1 MHSYNRYGHLW
12 CWWSNAAVRADRQCV
27 CVCTSFFNL
36 FFGVKHLF
44 TMWEVWGKSPH
55 FKLLRSCLRLDSV
68 CVCVSVC
75 VVELSC
81 WQWCNMTLAGTCWA
95 ERTWNRAFPD
105 MSSRWRNHLCEC
117 EAGSDVL
124 MAYQTSKGDLC
135 GGSWRRETSV
145 GVWRAQWGCLEVD
158 KVEIGGR
165 EVGAQSHV
173 WVLQLSQDPS
183 VKLGA
188 DSVKL
193 HDVAGILLNP
203 EAVELLHQVTCQ
215 ERK

>member
-44 TMWEVWGKSPH
+44 TVWEVWGKSPH

-75 VVELSC
+75 GWVKL
-81 WQWCNMTLAGTCWA
+81 LAVMRHDVSWDVLGWA
-95 ERTWNRAFPD
+95 DREQSLPD
-105 MSSRWRNHLCEC
+105 ISSSWRNHLSEC
-117 EAGSDVL
+117 EAGSDLL

-135 GGSWRRETSV
+135 GGLWRRETSV
-145 GVWRAQWGCLEVD
+145 GVYE
-158 KVEIGGR
+158 EGR
-165 EVGAQSHV
+165 P
-173 WVLQLSQDPS
+173 L
-183 VKLGA
+183 
-188 DSVKL
+188 
-193 HDVAGILLNP
+193 
-203 EAVELLHQVTCQ
+203 
-215 ERK
+215 